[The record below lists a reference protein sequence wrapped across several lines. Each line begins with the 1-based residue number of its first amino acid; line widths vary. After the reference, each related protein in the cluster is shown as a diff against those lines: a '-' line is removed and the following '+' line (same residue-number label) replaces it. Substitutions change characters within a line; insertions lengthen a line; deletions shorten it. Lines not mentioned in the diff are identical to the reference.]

1 MEFGEKSIRNV
12 SSSINSNK
20 LTHVRRNINKQKL
33 LTVIDIDQIKNK
45 DIIKLTKQLRD
56 YNSQFKKANK

>member
-12 SSSINSNK
+12 SSRINSNK